1 MEDLP
6 FIPSLRRRGKRGGS
20 KCKTMKG
27 ENSMINIKNILCP
40 IDYSIYSEKALSYAI
55 EFAGKYGAKLF
66 LMHVL
71 DIRVYDIN
79 DPDLYNVN
87 IVDKETINKLRERLL
102 KCVNED
108 TKGRISVEAVLPCV
122 PSTIRS
128 MSYSFDALI
137 ISAKGTPC
145 RTTASTDILPFVSS
159 FTHLSSLSLSLLIVS
174 LSTIL
179 TLYRSGSLMS

>member
-1 MEDLP
+1 
-6 FIPSLRRRGKRGGS
+6 
-20 KCKTMKG
+20 
-27 ENSMINIKNILCP
+27 MINIKNILCP

-108 TKGRISVEAVLPCV
+108 TKGRISVEAIVLQGV
-122 PSTIRS
+122 P
-128 MSYSFDALI
+128 FAEI
-137 ISAKGTPC
+137 IK
-145 RTTASTDILPFVSS
+145 ASKEYDID
-159 FTHLSSLSLSLLIVS
+159 LIVLGTHGRTG
-174 LSTIL
+174 LSHAIMGSVAEKVVRKSPCPVL
-179 TLYRSGSLMS
+179 TVRHPEHDFVMP